1 MIPTR
6 RPLGGGDGG
15 TLTRGRLE
23 AAQAAAQIAATATAA
38 RTAPRVA
45 IVPGWIADV
54 PCGEVQSGIVGRC
67 VRESERERAGGL
79 NRAAWWCVLQS
90 ASEQGATKIVLE
102 E

>member
-23 AAQAAAQIAATATAA
+23 AAALTTAAAAQIAATATAA
-38 RTAPRVA
+38 GTAPRVA

-54 PCGEVQSGIVGRC
+54 PCGEVQRGIVGRY
-67 VRESERERAGGL
+67 VRERERERAGGF
-79 NRAAWWCVLQS
+79 RAGG
-90 ASEQGATKIVLE
+90 GACCKVQVNKW
-102 E
+102 